1 MRNKVCA
8 IGVLTTFAIIVA
20 GCSTQQPSTPSVSA
34 PPPATVRDPIQFR
47 VVPERNPAGCTRFDA
62 ALSRVHT
69 LTPTTG
75 GASVT
80 SAGGISSNM
89 TETSP
94 GIYSTNFSL
103 GSTTLQVVANASTS
117 PKTLAVTEPRLGCR
131 WSAVAP

>member
-1 MRNKVCA
+1 
-8 IGVLTTFAIIVA
+8 
-20 GCSTQQPSTPSVSA
+20 
-34 PPPATVRDPIQFR
+34 
-47 VVPERNPAGCTRFDA
+47 
-62 ALSRVHT
+62 
-69 LTPTTG
+69 
-75 GASVT
+75 
-80 SAGGISSNM
+80 M